1 MSAEG
6 RAGKRGGRLWRLLG
20 RPEAGEPGEDLAA
33 DPAAVPCT
41 RIGDCAGTAAARPV
55 VRVTGTLRAVRERSV
70 AGMPALEA
78 RLDDGSASLNVV
90 WLGRR
95 AIPGIEPG
103 REMVASGRIA
113 VTDGRAVLFNPRY
126 QLQARGQE

>member
-6 RAGKRGGRLWRLLG
+6 RAVKRGGRLRRLLG
-20 RPEAGEPGEDLAA
+20 RPDEGETGEDLAA

-41 RIGDCAGTAAARPV
+41 RIGDCAGTAAGRPV
-55 VRVTGTLRAVRERSV
+55 VHVTGTLRAVRERSV